1 MKTCFRFNSVVL
13 FNTQSGINGLNMCRI
28 KSLFSWIANI
38 FNKYSRLDVTVELYH
53 TLNAGELP
61 SKVSEMKIFALAC
74 KQVLKE
80 LRQYFC
86 CRKCQFRT
94 AQVLL

>member
-1 MKTCFRFNSVVL
+1 ML
-13 FNTQSGINGLNMCRI
+13 FNTQNGVHGLNMCGI
-28 KSLFSWIANI
+28 KSLFSWITNI
-38 FNKYSRLDVTVELYH
+38 FNKYSRLGITGELFYH
-53 TLNAGELP
+53 TLYVGELP

-94 AQVLL
+94 TQVLL

>member
-1 MKTCFRFNSVVL
+1 ML
-13 FNTQSGINGLNMCRI
+13 FNTQNGVHGLNMCGI
-28 KSLFSWIANI
+28 KSLFSWIVNI
-38 FNKYSRLDVTVELYH
+38 FNKYSRLDITVELFYH
-53 TLNAGELP
+53 TVNVGELP

>member
-1 MKTCFRFNSVVL
+1 ML
-13 FNTQSGINGLNMCRI
+13 FNTQNGVHGLNMCGI

-38 FNKYSRLDVTVELYH
+38 FNKYSRLDITEELFYPTV
-53 TLNAGELP
+53 NVGELP

-80 LRQYFC
+80 LKQYFC